1 MSARVAVPAVL
12 LLALASRYA
21 LAADV
26 VLVTEA
32 EVARE
37 ASYAATAPE
46 PVARAAP
53 PPGAPR
59 IEVRSPAKL
68 EGLKA
73 PFPIHLEFTAR
84 EGAEVLP
91 STFRVYDGLLKL
103 DITDR
108 VVQRVRVEKNGIAI
122 EEAAIPAG
130 SHRLFLQI
138 RDSLDRVGETALSFQ
153 VRP

>member
-1 MSARVAVPAVL
+1 MNARVAVRAVL
-12 LLALASRYA
+12 LLAFVSPYA
-21 LAADV
+21 LAALA
-26 VLVTEA
+26 VLVTDA

-37 ASYAATAPE
+37 ASHAATASD

-53 PPGAPR
+53 APGAPQ
-59 IEVRSPAKL
+59 IEVRSPARL

-73 PFPIHLEFTAR
+73 PFPIHVEFRAR

-91 STFRVYDGLLKL
+91 STFRVYYGLLKL
-103 DITDR
+103 DITER
-108 VVQRVRVEKNGIAI
+108 VLQRARVDKSGVLI

-130 SHRLFLQI
+130 SHRLLLQI
-138 RDSLDRVGETALSFQ
+138 KDSLDRVGETSLSLQ

>member
-1 MSARVAVPAVL
+1 MNARAAVPAVL
-12 LLALASRYA
+12 LLALVSRCA
-21 LAADV
+21 LAAGV
-26 VLVTEA
+26 VLVTDA

-37 ASYAATAPE
+37 ATYAATASE

-53 PPGAPR
+53 APGAPR
-59 IEVRSPAKL
+59 IEVRSPARL

-73 PFPIHLEFTAR
+73 PFPIHLEFRAR

-91 STFRVYDGLLKL
+91 STFRVYYGLLKL

-108 VVQRVRVEKNGIAI
+108 VLQRARVDKNGIVI

-130 SHRLFLQI
+130 SHRLLLQI
-138 RDSLDRVGETALSFQ
+138 KDSLDRVGETALSLQ
-153 VRP
+153 VRS